1 MREWQQTKFKD
12 LVMPDAVY
20 YQSIWAVRD
29 LYRMEQELELLKQEI
44 SDGVMHSTCVV
55 SDVKDSYETRNP
67 TEDKALQKVELEK
80 RIKAINDAIDSVPLA
95 YRQFILDNIIL
106 QKAYKCF
113 PNKFWRIWKQ
123 RFLFNVA
130 RNLFLI

>member
-1 MREWQQTKFKD
+1 MREWQQTKFKN
-12 LVMPDAVY
+12 LVLPDAVY
-20 YQSIWAVRD
+20 YQCIWAVRD
-29 LYRMEQELELLKQEI
+29 LYRMEEQLEILNQEI
-44 SDGVMHSTCVV
+44 DSGDVHTTSVV
-55 SDVKDSYETRNP
+55 SDVKADYDACKP
-67 TEDKALQKVELEK
+67 TEDRVVKKDSLER
-80 RIKAINDAIDSVPLA
+80 RINAINDALNSVPLA

-130 RNLFLI
+130 KNLELM

>member
-55 SDVKDSYETRNP
+55 SDGKDSYETRNP

-95 YRQFILDNIIL
+95 YRQFILDNIKL